1 VARRKRPSL
10 RLLFDECLPW
20 DVAEALLA
28 LGFNASFV
36 GREEHGQ
43 PDRRSSDETILAH
56 AMKTN
61 QVVVTWNHDFI
72 LLCVEAGATVIWIDP
87 RGRQILHDE
96 LAVMA
101 IKGIAAWQRVLD
113 EHDGPVCLRV
123 LRTKTELLPLERAGS
138 LVRRRMRGL
147 SSKPGARSRRRA
159 QVEGQIATPD
169 P

>member
-1 VARRKRPSL
+1 
-10 RLLFDECLPW
+10 
-20 DVAEALLA
+20 VAEALLT
-28 LGFNASFV
+28 LGFNTSFV

-43 PDRRSSDETILAH
+43 PKRRSSDGTILAH

-61 QVVVTWNHDFI
+61 QIVVTWNHDFI
-72 LLCVEAGATVIWIDP
+72 LLCAEAGATVIWIDP

-101 IKGIAAWQRVLD
+101 IRGIGPWQRLLD
-113 EHDGPVCLRV
+113 EQDGPVCLRV
-123 LRTKTELLPLERAGS
+123 LRTKAEVLSLERAAT

-147 SSKPGARSRRRA
+147 RSKPGARSRRRA
-159 QVEGQIATPD
+159 QVDGQIATPD